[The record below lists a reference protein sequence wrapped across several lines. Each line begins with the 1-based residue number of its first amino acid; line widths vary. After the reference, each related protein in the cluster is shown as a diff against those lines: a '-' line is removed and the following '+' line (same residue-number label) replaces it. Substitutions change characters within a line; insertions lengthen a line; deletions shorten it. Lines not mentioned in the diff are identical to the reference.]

1 MPVGGAVKQDF
12 LGRDPML
19 HIYIDGDA
27 CPVKDETY
35 KVAQRYGLAVTLVAN
50 SYMRVPGGSWFKLV
64 VVENGPDAAD
74 DWIAEHAEKDDIVI
88 TGDFPLAARCLD
100 NEARVLG
107 HKGRSFT
114 EDNIADALASRHLLT
129 MLRDQGEMTKGP
141 PPFTPKDR
149 SKFLQRLDQT
159 INEIKRDNP

>member
-1 MPVGGAVKQDF
+1 
-12 LGRDPML
+12 ML

-35 KVAQRYGLAVTLVAN
+35 KVAQRYGLDVTLVAN
-50 SYMRVPGGSWFKLV
+50 SYMRVPSGSWFKLV

-74 DWIAEHAEKDDIVI
+74 DWIAENASENDIVI

-100 NEARVLG
+100 NKAHVLG

-114 EDNIADALASRHLLT
+114 EDNIGDALASRHLLT
-129 MLRDQGEMTKGP
+129 MLREQGEMTKGP
-141 PPFTPKDR
+141 PPFTQKDR
-149 SKFLQRLDQT
+149 SLFLQRLDQT
-159 INEIKRDNP
+159 VNEIKRENP